1 MYVHFFLGVNRS
13 RYPKNLCDNFVIQ
26 DVKIFNNQ
34 VKLDHSKEFASV
46 LKVLGRVGGTLFIQM
61 YLKSNKKIKR
71 TRAKS
76 QFALKV
82 YFIKSIIL
90 DIAWDLCDFH
100 KLLGC
105 YVNLIYRNLVNFQLQ
120 EQVHNCRKSLKLEK
134 LTDETGTDVMRFVQ

>member
-1 MYVHFFLGVNRS
+1 
-13 RYPKNLCDNFVIQ
+13 
-26 DVKIFNNQ
+26 
-34 VKLDHSKEFASV
+34 
-46 LKVLGRVGGTLFIQM
+46 M

-134 LTDETGTDVMRFVQ
+134 LIDETGTDAWEGPRIKEFIDSLAPFVCIVRFCRA

>member
-1 MYVHFFLGVNRS
+1 
-13 RYPKNLCDNFVIQ
+13 
-26 DVKIFNNQ
+26 
-34 VKLDHSKEFASV
+34 
-46 LKVLGRVGGTLFIQM
+46 M

-134 LTDETGTDVMRFVQ
+134 LTDETGTDVMRFVQSLVLGGTKN

>member
-1 MYVHFFLGVNRS
+1 
-13 RYPKNLCDNFVIQ
+13 
-26 DVKIFNNQ
+26 
-34 VKLDHSKEFASV
+34 
-46 LKVLGRVGGTLFIQM
+46 M

-134 LTDETGTDVMRFVQ
+134 LIDETRTLRCHEICTIDWPGRDQELKNSLILLQLLSPLCASVELSYYFRKLFRRAPEITYF

>member
-1 MYVHFFLGVNRS
+1 
-13 RYPKNLCDNFVIQ
+13 
-26 DVKIFNNQ
+26 
-34 VKLDHSKEFASV
+34 
-46 LKVLGRVGGTLFIQM
+46 M

-105 YVNLIYRNLVNFQLQ
+105 YVNLIYRNLVSFQLQ

-134 LTDETGTDVMRFVQ
+134 LTDETGTDVMDLYNRLAWEGPRIKEFIDSLTPFVCIVCFCRA